1 MEPRKEQK
9 QPQKPAE
16 TRGEGRKTKLR
27 VVKLEERIAPAL
39 TSNHNE
45 TLVRNRAASAR

>member
-1 MEPRKEQK
+1 MEPRKEVK

-16 TRGEGRKTKLR
+16 ARGEGRKTKLR

-39 TSNHNE
+39 VTNHNE
-45 TLVRNRAASAR
+45 TLMRDRAASAR